1 MKTLSIIIP
10 LYNKEK
16 GISNTLNLIE
26 TKCSEME
33 ISYEILIIENEST
46 DNSFDIANNY
56 VKNKDNISLFRSN
69 KGLGNALKE
78 GVAIAKNDYV
88 AFIPAD
94 FTFGKSELEY
104 FSRENS
110 QLSEYIIGSRALEG
124 SFSES
129 SFDRKIITVGF
140 NLLKKIILNLNIK
153 DSMGTFIIETNL
165 AKRLCAE
172 SFADQFFITTEL
184 IFRAMKEGIQIK
196 EIPIINRVDDTNQTT
211 VRYFYDSFD
220 AFIDLLKLRKLEGR
234 LK

>member
-26 TKCSEME
+26 TKCSEMK

-46 DNSFDIANNY
+46 DSSFVIANNY
-56 VKNKDNISLFRSN
+56 VKNKDNISLFQSN

>member
-26 TKCSEME
+26 TKCSEMK

-46 DNSFDIANNY
+46 DSSFVIANNY
-56 VKNKDNISLFRSN
+56 VKNKDNISLFQSN

-110 QLSEYIIGSRALEG
+110 QLSEYIIGSRALED

>member
-1 MKTLSIIIP
+1 MKTLSIIVP

-26 TKCSEME
+26 TKCSEMK

-56 VKNKDNISLFRSN
+56 VKNKNNISLFRSN

-110 QLSEYIIGSRALEG
+110 QLSEYIIGSRALED

>member
-26 TKCSEME
+26 TKCSEMK

>member
-26 TKCSEME
+26 TKCSEMK

-46 DNSFDIANNY
+46 DSSFDIANNY

-69 KGLGNALKE
+69 KGLGNALTE

-110 QLSEYIIGSRALEG
+110 QLSEYIIGSRALED

>member
-1 MKTLSIIIP
+1 MKTLSIIVP

-26 TKCSEME
+26 TKCSEMK

>member
-26 TKCSEME
+26 TKCSEMK

-196 EIPIINRVDDTNQTT
+196 EVPIINRVDDTNQTT

>member
-1 MKTLSIIIP
+1 MKTLSIIVP

-26 TKCSEME
+26 TKCSEMK

-56 VKNKDNISLFRSN
+56 VKNKNNISLFRSN

>member
-26 TKCSEME
+26 TKCSEMK

-56 VKNKDNISLFRSN
+56 VKNKNNISLFRSN

-110 QLSEYIIGSRALEG
+110 QLSEYIIGSRALED

>member
-26 TKCSEME
+26 TKCSEMK

-56 VKNKDNISLFRSN
+56 VKNKNNISLFRSN

-94 FTFGKSELEY
+94 FTFGRSELEY

-110 QLSEYIIGSRALEG
+110 QLSEYIIGSRALED

>member
-26 TKCSEME
+26 TKCSEIK

-56 VKNKDNISLFRSN
+56 VKNKNNISLFRSN

>member
-26 TKCSEME
+26 TKCSEMK

-110 QLSEYIIGSRALEG
+110 QLSEYIIGSRALED

-129 SFDRKIITVGF
+129 SFNRKIITVGF

>member
-26 TKCSEME
+26 TKCSEMK

-56 VKNKDNISLFRSN
+56 VKNKDNISLFQSN

-110 QLSEYIIGSRALEG
+110 QLSEYIIGSRALED

-172 SFADQFFITTEL
+172 SFANQFFITTEL

>member
-26 TKCSEME
+26 TKCSEMK

-172 SFADQFFITTEL
+172 SFANQFFITTEL

-220 AFIDLLKLRKLEGR
+220 ALIDLLKLRKLEGR

>member
-26 TKCSEME
+26 TKCSEMK

-46 DNSFDIANNY
+46 DSSFDIANNY
-56 VKNKDNISLFRSN
+56 VKNKDNISLFQSN

-110 QLSEYIIGSRALEG
+110 QLSEYIIGSRALED

-220 AFIDLLKLRKLEGR
+220 AFIDLLKLKKLEGR

>member
-26 TKCSEME
+26 TKCSEMK

-110 QLSEYIIGSRALEG
+110 QLSEYIIGSRALED

>member
-26 TKCSEME
+26 TKCSEMK

-46 DNSFDIANNY
+46 DNSYDIANNY

>member
-26 TKCSEME
+26 TKCSEMK
-33 ISYEILIIENEST
+33 ISYKILIIENEST

>member
-26 TKCSEME
+26 KKCSEIN

-46 DNSFDIANNY
+46 DNSFNIAKNCI
-56 VKNKDNISLFRSN
+56 KNKKNISLFQSK

-78 GVAIAKNDYV
+78 GVSIAKNDYV

-94 FTFGKSELEY
+94 FTFGQSELEY

-110 QLSEYIIGSRALEG
+110 QLDKYTIGSRALEN

-140 NLLKKIILNLNIK
+140 NLLKKIILNLNVK

-172 SFADQFFITTEL
+172 SFADQFFITTEM
-184 IFRAMKEGIQIK
+184 IFRAIKEGVKIK

>member
-26 TKCSEME
+26 TKCSEMK

-46 DNSFDIANNY
+46 DNSYDIANNH

>member
-26 TKCSEME
+26 TKCSEMK

-56 VKNKDNISLFRSN
+56 VKNKNNISLFRSN

>member
-26 TKCSEME
+26 TKCSEMK

-46 DNSFDIANNY
+46 DNSYDIANNY
-56 VKNKDNISLFRSN
+56 VKNKDNISLFQSN

>member
-26 TKCSEME
+26 TKCSEMK

-94 FTFGKSELEY
+94 FTFGKSELEV
-104 FSRENS
+104 F
-110 QLSEYIIGSRALEG
+110 
-124 SFSES
+124 
-129 SFDRKIITVGF
+129 
-140 NLLKKIILNLNIK
+140 
-153 DSMGTFIIETNL
+153 
-165 AKRLCAE
+165 
-172 SFADQFFITTEL
+172 
-184 IFRAMKEGIQIK
+184 
-196 EIPIINRVDDTNQTT
+196 
-211 VRYFYDSFD
+211 
-220 AFIDLLKLRKLEGR
+220 
-234 LK
+234 

>member
-1 MKTLSIIIP
+1 MK
-10 LYNKEK
+10 
-16 GISNTLNLIE
+16 
-26 TKCSEME
+26 

-110 QLSEYIIGSRALEG
+110 QLSEYIIGSRALED

>member
-26 TKCSEME
+26 TKCSEMK

-46 DNSFDIANNY
+46 DNSFDIANTY

>member
-26 TKCSEME
+26 TKCSEMK

-46 DNSFDIANNY
+46 DSSFDIANNY

>member
-16 GISNTLNLIE
+16 DFEYPNLIE
-26 TKCSEME
+26 TKCSEMK

-69 KGLGNALKE
+69 KGLENALKE
-78 GVAIAKNDYV
+78 GEAIAKNDYV

-129 SFDRKIITVGF
+129 SFDRENNNSWVQ
-140 NLLKKIILNLNIK
+140 
-153 DSMGTFIIETNL
+153 FIEKNNFKSEY
-165 AKRLCAE
+165 KR
-172 SFADQFFITTEL
+172 
-184 IFRAMKEGIQIK
+184 
-196 EIPIINRVDDTNQTT
+196 
-211 VRYFYDSFD
+211 
-220 AFIDLLKLRKLEGR
+220 
-234 LK
+234 

>member
-26 TKCSEME
+26 TKCSEMK

-56 VKNKDNISLFRSN
+56 VKNKNNISLFRSN

-110 QLSEYIIGSRALEG
+110 QLSEYIIGSRALED

-184 IFRAMKEGIQIK
+184 IFRAMKEGVQIK

>member
-26 TKCSEME
+26 TKCSEMK

-172 SFADQFFITTEL
+172 SFADEFFITTEL

>member
-26 TKCSEME
+26 TKCSEMK

-56 VKNKDNISLFRSN
+56 VKNKDNISLFQSN

>member
-26 TKCSEME
+26 TKCSEMK

-46 DNSFDIANNY
+46 DSSFDIANNY

-110 QLSEYIIGSRALEG
+110 QLSEYIIGSRALED

>member
-26 TKCSEME
+26 TKCSEMK

-46 DNSFDIANNY
+46 DNSYDIANNY

-110 QLSEYIIGSRALEG
+110 QLSEYIIGSRALED

>member
-26 TKCSEME
+26 TKCSEMK

-69 KGLGNALKE
+69 KGLGNALKK
-78 GVAIAKNDYV
+78 GVAIAKNEYV

-110 QLSEYIIGSRALEG
+110 QLSEYIIGSRALED

>member
-26 TKCSEME
+26 TKCSEIK

-56 VKNKDNISLFRSN
+56 VKNKNNISLFRSN

-110 QLSEYIIGSRALEG
+110 QLSEYIIGSRALED

>member
-26 TKCSEME
+26 TKCSEMK

-110 QLSEYIIGSRALEG
+110 QLREYIIGSRALEG

-196 EIPIINRVDDTNQTT
+196 EIPIINRVDDTNQTS

>member
-1 MKTLSIIIP
+1 MKTLSIIVP

-26 TKCSEME
+26 TKCSEMK

-46 DNSFDIANNY
+46 DNSYDIANNH
-56 VKNKDNISLFRSN
+56 VKNKDNISLFQSN

-184 IFRAMKEGIQIK
+184 IFRAMKEGVQIK

>member
-26 TKCSEME
+26 TKCSEMK

-69 KGLGNALKE
+69 KGLGNALKK

-110 QLSEYIIGSRALEG
+110 QLSEYIIGSRALED

>member
-26 TKCSEME
+26 TKCSEMK

-110 QLSEYIIGSRALEG
+110 QLSEYIIGSRALEL
-124 SFSES
+124 S
-129 SFDRKIITVGF
+129 
-140 NLLKKIILNLNIK
+140 
-153 DSMGTFIIETNL
+153 
-165 AKRLCAE
+165 
-172 SFADQFFITTEL
+172 L
-184 IFRAMKEGIQIK
+184 IHI
-196 EIPIINRVDDTNQTT
+196 
-211 VRYFYDSFD
+211 
-220 AFIDLLKLRKLEGR
+220 
-234 LK
+234 